1 MDKLTNDEDD
11 DDDAEE
17 TFFNDIYSK
26 RIISCLFACDISKL
40 KNANSL
46 QDKVRFLIRK
56 RET

>member
-26 RIISCLFACDISKL
+26 RISYLLVC
-40 KNANSL
+40 
-46 QDKVRFLIRK
+46 V
-56 RET
+56 